1 VIPQYASR
9 ETQLGIRHA
18 EMLLNVV
25 DYLTTTWMN
34 NPETNVRP

>member
-1 VIPQYASR
+1 VVPQYGSG

-25 DYLTTTWMN
+25 DHLASTWMN
-34 NPETNVRP
+34 NPEAE